1 MVLRKIRILFEYEG
15 WVRMEPFSIPLETIY
30 LYGLIIS
37 GVVTVLYVLF
47 ADVFHF
53 QGAGDG
59 LHFFNPV
66 LIFAFVT
73 ILSASGYLFE
83 RLSSFH
89 YLLILGISAVI
100 AFIVVTLLNVFVLI
114 PLSSAEESLVYKES
128 DLRGRVGTVIT
139 TIPADGFGE
148 VMIDSTS
155 GRIAK
160 PASSFDGDLIE
171 SGSKV
176 LIVQVE
182 KGVLQVTV
190 HHQLESFL

>member
-1 MVLRKIRILFEYEG
+1 
-15 WVRMEPFSIPLETIY
+15 MEPFGIPLEMIY

-37 GVVTVLYVLF
+37 GVLTVLYVLF

-53 QGAGDG
+53 HGAGDG
-59 LHFFNPV
+59 GLHFLNPV

-83 RLSSFH
+83 RLSSLH
-89 YLLILGISAVI
+89 YLLILGISAVF
-100 AFIVVTLLNVFVLI
+100 AFIAVTLLNVFVLV

-128 DLRGRVGTVIT
+128 DLRGRIGTVIT
-139 TIPADGFGE
+139 SIPSDGFGE

-160 PASSFDGDLIE
+160 PASSFDGDSIPN
-171 SGSKV
+171 GTQV
-176 LIVQVE
+176 LVVQVKNGILE
-182 KGVLQVTV
+182 VTV
-190 HHQLESFL
+190 HHQLESFI

>member
-1 MVLRKIRILFEYEG
+1 
-15 WVRMEPFSIPLETIY
+15 MEPFSIPLETIY

-37 GVVTVLYVLF
+37 GIITVLYVLF

-53 QGAGDG
+53 HGVGDG
-59 LHFFNPV
+59 LDFLNPV

-89 YLLILGISAVI
+89 YLLILGISAVA
-100 AFIVVTLLNVFVLI
+100 AFIVVALINVFVLV

-128 DLRGRVGTVIT
+128 DLRGRIGTVIT
-139 TIPADGFGE
+139 TIPVDGFGE
-148 VMIDSTS
+148 VIIESTS

-160 PASSFDGDLIE
+160 PASSFDGDLIPN
-171 SGSKV
+171 GTKV

-182 KGVLQVTV
+182 NGVLQVSV
-190 HHQLESFL
+190 HHHTESFL

>member
-1 MVLRKIRILFEYEG
+1 
-15 WVRMEPFSIPLETIY
+15 MEPFSIPLETIY

-37 GVVTVLYVLF
+37 GVLTFVYVLF

-53 QGAGDG
+53 HGPGDG
-59 LHFFNPV
+59 LDFLNPV

-83 RLSSFH
+83 RLSSLH
-89 YLLILGISAVI
+89 YLLILGISAV
-100 AFIVVTLLNVFVLI
+100 AALIVVTLLNVFVLV
-114 PLSSAEESLVYKES
+114 PLSGAEESLVYKET
-128 DLRGRVGTVIT
+128 DLQGRVGTVIT
-139 TIPADGFGE
+139 SIPADGYGE

-160 PASSFDGDLIE
+160 PALSFDGDSIPNGT
-171 SGSKV
+171 SV
-176 LIVQVE
+176 LVVQV
-182 KGVLQVTV
+182 KNGVLEVTV